1 MLLTKSSSAVKRA
14 DGVGNQ
20 YRNSGKQV
28 LTGLR
33 PVWFSMITP
42 TKCSHEFW
50 ICCWTIRSSR
60 RGVISCHIA
69 YLLSNKKVTK
79 YITYKIP
86 IKVANPCKPTAL
98 HSIITMVVDKKMNH
112 LDSSAVTDSPI
123 LSNIFCN
130 FVKKSLP
137 VTCGSFRLAWRDW

>member
-1 MLLTKSSSAVKRA
+1 MLLTKSSSAANR
-14 DGVGNQ
+14 DSGVGNQ
-20 YRNSGKQV
+20 YKNSGKQV
-28 LTGLR
+28 FTSLR
-33 PVWFSMITP
+33 PVWFSIMTP
-42 TKCSHEFW
+42 TKCSQLFW
-50 ICCWTIRSSR
+50 ICCCTIRSSR

-112 LDSSAVTDSPI
+112 LDSSEVTDSPI
-123 LSNIFCN
+123 LSNIRCN
-130 FVKKSLP
+130 FAKKSLP
-137 VTCGSFRLAWRDW
+137 VIFYPFHLTLLDW